1 MKYKIVFKEGDLTVF
16 DTIEISTSQAE
27 KLKELNNKKLTE
39 IELDIDVDYCK
50 NVNS

>member
-27 KLKELNNKKLTE
+27 KLKKDPNVLSMELVLLE
-39 IELDIDVDYCK
+39 EE
-50 NVNS
+50 